1 MPGFK
6 LFVQK
11 LTGEI
16 FTLEEM
22 DTRDSIDE
30 VKRMIEE
37 ASKIP
42 KAAQHL
48 IYDDIALWTDEFT
61 LADYG
66 VLPEGTLHL
75 LVVDCSNMPAMLNV

>member
-1 MPGFK
+1 MPGFN
-6 LFVQK
+6 FFAQK

-16 FTLEEM
+16 FTLKEVGM
-22 DTRDSIDE
+22 RDSIDE

-61 LADYG
+61 LAEYG
-66 VLPEGTLHL
+66 VLLEGTLHL
-75 LVVDCSNMPAMLNV
+75 LVVDCSNMPAILDV